1 MAKQTLVNNVPFL
14 EQRTKINENFTEV
27 YDTLGAIESKGIPV
41 AFSNRGL
48 SDSDDGGVFICA
60 AARIATIP
68 AGLKS
73 NFGCTFKGEISFTA
87 SGTTVNDIRQT
98 GFKNPW
104 CSLVCVGENL
114 FDVVGGKA

>member
-27 YDTLGAIESKGIPV
+27 YDAISDINSEGVPS
-41 AFSNRGL
+41 AFVSRGL
-48 SDSDDGGVFICA
+48 SDADDGGVFICA
-60 AARIATIP
+60 TAQTATVP
-68 AGLKS
+68 AGLKA
-73 NFGCTFKGEISFTA
+73 NFGCSFKGEISFTA

-98 GFKNPW
+98 GFENPW
-104 CSLVCVGENL
+104 CSLICVGANL